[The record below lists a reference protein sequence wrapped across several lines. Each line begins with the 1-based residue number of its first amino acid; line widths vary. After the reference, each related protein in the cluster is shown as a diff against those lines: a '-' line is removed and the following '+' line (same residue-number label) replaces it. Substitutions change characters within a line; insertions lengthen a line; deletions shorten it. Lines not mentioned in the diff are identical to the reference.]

1 MKRRVWL
8 IVCSLLII
16 CVIWYDHSS
25 RSHPV
30 NTEINLNNIL
40 SNQGDQDFARADK
53 PRTFNFPDD
62 HFAHPE
68 YRIEW
73 WYLTGNLSSDTG
85 HQFGY
90 QITFFRTALKSKP
103 AQRESKW
110 ASHQIWMAH
119 LAVSDVNQQQH
130 YQTQRLSRPAI
141 GLAGIQQQPFKIWL
155 EDWQITGVGNG
166 NFPWHI
172 IAKDQKISLDLTVN
186 PLKPAV
192 LQGNQ
197 GLSQKSSEPGNASY
211 YYSFTRMD
219 STGTIKVNHKTYK
232 VKGLSWLDREWSTS
246 ALDKNQ
252 SGWDWFSLQLNTGEE
267 LMFYRLRSKT
277 GDSDQQSQG
286 KWIHADG
293 KTISLTVNDVTLE
306 PLSYWRTEKG
316 KNYPVSWKLTIPH
329 LAKTFTI
336 KAAIKDQLMRT
347 SFEYWEGS
355 VDVFQSGSLDLVG
368 KGYLEMTGY

>member
-293 KTISLTVNDVTLE
+293 KTISLTV
-306 PLSYWRTEKG
+306 
-316 KNYPVSWKLTIPH
+316 
-329 LAKTFTI
+329 
-336 KAAIKDQLMRT
+336 
-347 SFEYWEGS
+347 
-355 VDVFQSGSLDLVG
+355 
-368 KGYLEMTGY
+368 